1 MRFATWNI
9 NGMKARLGYLLR
21 WLEEVS
27 PDVVG
32 FQEIKTTADKFPRDE
47 LAAAGYQALVFG
59 QKGWNGVAVLTR
71 SGAELVTEGLA
82 GQDEAGARL
91 LTAEVG
97 GPGGSI
103 LFTTIYAPN
112 GKSLEHSDYPL
123 KLGWFDSLV
132 SYIGE
137 VNARGKPHLLCGD
150 FNIVPAAIDSW
161 SEERMAGRIHHS
173 DAERD
178 KVKRLLDCG
187 MVDLWRQAKPD
198 DPGFT
203 WWDYRQGAFHK
214 RQGLRIDLFLATPDL
229 AASMSEIKLSRRWRK
244 KLDGMIASDHL
255 PVWVDVER

>member
-1 MRFATWNI
+1 MAMRFATWNI

-47 LAAAGYQALVFG
+47 LAAAGYQALVYG
-59 QKGWNGVAVLTR
+59 QKGWNGVAVLTK
-71 SGAELVTEGLA
+71 SGADLVSEGLA

-91 LTAEVG
+91 LTADVG
-97 GPGGSI
+97 GV
-103 LFTTIYAPN
+103 LFTTVYVPN
-112 GKSLEHSDYPL
+112 GKSLEHGDYPM
-123 KLGWFDSLV
+123 KLEWLDALV
-132 SYIGE
+132 TYVAE
-137 VNARGKPHLLCGD
+137 VNGRGKPHLLCGD
-150 FNIVPAAIDSW
+150 FNVVPAAIDSW

-173 DAERD
+173 EPERA
-178 KVKRLLDCG
+178 RIAALLETG
-187 MVDLWRQAKPD
+187 MVDLWREARPD

-214 RQGLRIDLFLATPDL
+214 RQGLRIDLLLATPDL
-229 AASMSEIKLSRRWRK
+229 AARRGEIKLSRRWRK

-255 PVWVDVER
+255 PVWVEFES